1 MRLLVQTNCTGL
13 AGRFVERDNTT
24 LFPFVPSPCVK
35 QYFMKPGKSLLLLLP
50 LFLLCSQAVAQ
61 REQAFA
67 GQHLSKKDLGEFLLY
82 KSKREKTKAIV
93 TVVAGPVLTGIGI
106 YLYKKPNEPL
116 PVGPG
121 MDEKRSPTRVIGI
134 LMASLGITTTVCSIP
149 LFVSASSLKR
159 EARLV
164 LTEPPTAF
172 RNNGIPLPGLGLQL
186 NF

>member
-1 MRLLVQTNCTGL
+1 
-13 AGRFVERDNTT
+13 
-24 LFPFVPSPCVK
+24 
-35 QYFMKPGKSLLLLLP
+35 MKPGKSLLLLLP

-149 LFVSASSLKR
+149 LFVSAASLKR

-172 RNNGIPLPGLGLQL
+172 GNNGIPLPGLGLQV

>member
-1 MRLLVQTNCTGL
+1 
-13 AGRFVERDNTT
+13 
-24 LFPFVPSPCVK
+24 
-35 QYFMKPGKSLLLLLP
+35 MKPGKLLLLLIP
-50 LFLLCSQAVAQ
+50 FFLLSSQAVAQ
-61 REQAFA
+61 REQAIA
-67 GQHLSKKDLGEFLLY
+67 GQHLSKKDLSEFLLY

-134 LMASLGITTTVCSIP
+134 LLASLGITTTVCSIP

-159 EARLV
+159 EARIV
-164 LTEPPTAF
+164 ITDPPTVY
-172 RNNGIPLPGLGLQL
+172 RNRGVAWPGLGLQVS
-186 NF
+186 F